1 MRICLVCGLIKE
13 SENCIECSEDVD
25 LPFDQELDFE
35 DGETPPEG
43 EALDFTE

>member
-13 SENCIECSEDVD
+13 SENCTECHED
-25 LPFDQELDFE
+25 
-35 DGETPPEG
+35 ETPPEG